1 MTKPIN
7 IYSLS
12 RIHDEEDFNIVAC
25 HQLGNTSN
33 QRVQYHEIES
43 LRLLTDHLIENGSS
57 LDELD
62 GFFYSFQIP
71 QIGKEF
77 DLLKITDSVCLNIEL
92 KSTAVSEEQ
101 ICKQLVKNR
110 HYLSHLQ
117 KQLVLYSIVTD
128 TMTCYELSEDGELT
142 LVDFNEIMTSV
153 HGMSKDYLENIDDL
167 FRASD
172 YLVSPL
178 NTPER
183 FINGEFFLTQAQEE
197 IKKSVLNRISN
208 VKQGTFFQI
217 TGTPGTGKT
226 LLLYDLA
233 MLLSLIDKTLI
244 IHCGKLCPGQNAINK
259 EVKELRIVSA
269 GRLKGEGI
277 CLNEYAFI
285 LVDES
290 HRIHVKQF
298 ESIVDSV
305 LENAQVCIFSSDS
318 TQILSKKEKR
328 RDIVNR
334 IKMLPLDGEYTLS
347 EKIRTNRE
355 LHAFITQ
362 ITNLNRVPKGQID
375 YSNVE
380 FNYANTTTE
389 AQNLLKYYR
398 NKGYVFIN
406 FSKSNYDYSPY
417 ADYEEDFDTHHVIG
431 QEFDKVVM
439 LLDNSFYYDENGILQ
454 GVQHPNPDYL
464 YSKLFYQGITRVR
477 ERLALIVIDA
487 PELFKKMIS
496 IVDTSI

>member
-1 MTKPIN
+1 MSKPIN

-12 RIHDEEDFNIVAC
+12 RIHDEKDFNIVAY
-25 HQLGNTSN
+25 HQSGNSNN

-43 LRLLTDHLIENGSS
+43 LRLLADELIKYGLS
-57 LDELD
+57 LNELD
-62 GFFYSFQIP
+62 GFIYSFHIP

-77 DLLKITDSVCLNIEL
+77 DLLKLSDSICLNIEL

-110 HYLSHLQ
+110 HYLNHLN
-117 KQLVLYSIVTD
+117 KQLVIYSVVTD
-128 TMTCYELSEDGELT
+128 TMTCYELSEDDKLIP
-142 LVDFNEIMTSV
+142 VSFDEIATSV
-153 HGMSKDYLENIDDL
+153 QEIAQGYLETIDDL

-178 NTPER
+178 NSPER
-183 FINGEFFLTQAQEE
+183 FLKGEYYLTQAQDE
-197 IKKSVLNRISN
+197 IQKNILNSVGHANSSL
-208 VKQGTFFQI
+208 FYHI

-233 MLLSLIDKTLI
+233 KTLSLFGKTLI
-244 IHCGKLCPGQNAINK
+244 IHCGKLCVGQNIINEAIEN
-259 EVKELRIVSA
+259 LIIVS
-269 GRLKGEGI
+269 GKQLKDKGFS
-277 CLNEYAFI
+277 LNEYEYI

-290 HRIHVKQF
+290 HRIHVSQF
-298 ESIVDSV
+298 ENIVDSV
-305 LENAQVCIFSSDS
+305 IDNDQFCIFSSDS

-334 IKMLPLDGEYTLS
+334 INSLSLDGEYTLS

-362 ITNLNRVPKGQID
+362 VINLNWKPKVPID

-380 FNYANTTTE
+380 FNYANTMIE
-389 AQNLLKYYR
+389 AQRLLKYYR
-398 NKGYVFIN
+398 DRGYIFIN
-406 FSKSNYDYSPY
+406 FSKSNYDFSPY

-431 QEFDKVVM
+431 QEFDNVVM
-439 LLDNSFYYDENGILQ
+439 LLDKSFYYDDNGILQ
-454 GVQHPNPDYL
+454 GIPHPNPDYL
-464 YSKLFYQGITRVR
+464 YPNLLYQGITRAR

-487 PELFKKMIS
+487 PELFEKLIS
-496 IVDTSI
+496 VVDL